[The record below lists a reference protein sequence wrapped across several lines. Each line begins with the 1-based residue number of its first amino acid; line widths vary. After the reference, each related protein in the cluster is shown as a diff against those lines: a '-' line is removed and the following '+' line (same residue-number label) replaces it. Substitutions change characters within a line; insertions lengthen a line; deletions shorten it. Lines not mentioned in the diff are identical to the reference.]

1 MNEYLLYLGAA
12 IFIGISA
19 SITNL
24 DFNDYLSS
32 SIEVDSAESYQVYWD
47 NDQPILM
54 QTSQFN
60 PGKAK
65 KEPWQADF

>member
-19 SITNL
+19 AITNL

-32 SIEVDSAESYQVYWD
+32 TIEVDSEESYQVYWD

-60 PGKAK
+60 SDKAK
-65 KEPWQADF
+65 QKPWQTDF

>member
-12 IFIGISA
+12 IFIGVSA
-19 SITNL
+19 TVANL

-32 SIEVDSAESYQVYWD
+32 SIEVDSEQSYQVYWD

-54 QTSQFN
+54 QTSQFD

-65 KEPWQADF
+65 KKAIAN